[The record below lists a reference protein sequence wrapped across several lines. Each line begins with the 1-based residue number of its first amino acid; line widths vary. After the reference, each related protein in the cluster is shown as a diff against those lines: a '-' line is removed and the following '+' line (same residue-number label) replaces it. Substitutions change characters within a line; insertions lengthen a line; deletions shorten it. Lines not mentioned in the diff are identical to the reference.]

1 MHADVSVPARPGTP
15 SHTPSGDTAG
25 IPRHRAEGRAR
36 LTARTVIRPTGRTS
50 TLRRMTTAGGLALA
64 AVASTAALS
73 VGTAQPAEAYP
84 AHWTS
89 AQRAQYE
96 RNIEVRNYEVLK
108 AARNLEGVKYR
119 YGGTTVQSGFD
130 CSGYVGYVYKKVGK
144 NLPRTSSQMAQSV
157 GRISTKSARTGDLV
171 FFWSGGRVYHVAI
184 YAGSG
189 YVWHAP
195 GTGERVKREKIWTS
209 SVTFGRV

>member
-15 SHTPSGDTAG
+15 AHPHS
-25 IPRHRAEGRAR
+25 PRHRAHGRAR
-36 LTARTVIRPTGRTS
+36 MTARTAGRTS
-50 TLRRMTTAGGLALA
+50 TLRRAATAGGLALA

-84 AHWTS
+84 AHWSST
-89 AQRAQYE
+89 QRAEYE
-96 RNIEVRNYEVLK
+96 RQIEIRNYEVLK
-108 AARNLEGVKYR
+108 AARSLEGVKYR
-119 YGGTTVQSGFD
+119 YGGTSPSTGFD

-144 NLPRTSSQMAQSV
+144 TLPRTSSQMAESV
-157 GRISTKSARTGDLV
+157 GRISTKSARVGDLV
-171 FFWSGGRVYHVAI
+171 FFYSGGRVYHVAI
-184 YAGSG
+184 YAGDG

-195 GTGERVKREKIWTS
+195 GTGERVKLEKIWTT